1 MNSNRA
7 LFVAMWEHF
16 GHIVTHRAPSVV
28 NVVAQ
33 SKEVVTDSVR
43 GSANQRLEDEID
55 RLFPM

>member
-1 MNSNRA
+1 M
-7 LFVAMWEHF
+7 AMWEHF
-16 GHIVTHRAPSVV
+16 GHSVTHRAPSGV

-43 GSANQRLEDEID
+43 GSANQRLEDEIE